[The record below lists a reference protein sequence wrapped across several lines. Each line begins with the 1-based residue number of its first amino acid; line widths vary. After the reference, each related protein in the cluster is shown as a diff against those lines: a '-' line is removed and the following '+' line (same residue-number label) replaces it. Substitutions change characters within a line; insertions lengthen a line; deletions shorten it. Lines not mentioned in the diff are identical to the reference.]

1 MIGLLIYKTFWLLAT
16 NVLLGLAVVACCVTI
31 IWYLMRDMKRH
42 RKEKKEESLVP
53 PDYLKGLEDLGV
65 TMPDGGEKIDEM
77 KEE

>member
-1 MIGLLIYKTFWLLAT
+1 MTGLLISKTFWLLAT

-53 PDYLKGLEDLGV
+53 PDYLNGLEDLGV
-65 TMPDGGEKIDEM
+65 RCPMGVRRSTR
-77 KEE
+77 

>member
-1 MIGLLIYKTFWLLAT
+1 MTGFLIPKTFWLLAT
-16 NVLLGLAVVACCVTI
+16 NVLLGLAVIVCCVMI
-31 IWYLMRDMKRH
+31 VWYLMRDIKRH

-77 KEE
+77 AEE

>member
-16 NVLLGLAVVACCVTI
+16 NVLLGLAVIACCVMI
-31 IWYLMRDMKRH
+31 VWYLMRDMKRH

-53 PDYLKGLEDLGV
+53 PDYLNGLEDLGV

-77 KEE
+77 KDE